1 MSFEPAPWI
10 AVPALALVA
19 LALLRLTR
27 VRPVLRPLF
36 GPFVLLA
43 LLGAG
48 LALLGPR
55 ALARLPWLPLLAL
68 APLGVL
74 VARGVLIA
82 FELLFRRGQG
92 EPPPALLSSL
102 LKVVLYAVGLGV
114 VAHVFFGFDP
124 TPFLAGSAV
133 VGAVAGLALQDAL
146 ANLFSGIALH
156 TEAPFRVGDWVRVG
170 DAEGRVEE
178 VTWRALR
185 LRTWSNDTLTLPNN
199 DVARKQVLNFS
210 RPAAPHSRVLTVG
223 VSYATPPNRV
233 LAVIREV
240 LRHVEG
246 LPEQPASTVRLIG
259 YADSAM
265 QYEVRYQAR
274 AYEDWRRLESEI
286 LRLIWYHFRR
296 GGVEIPFPTRTL
308 HVHQAEARGE
318 VDGPGERLARALRS
332 VDVFRPLSDDERR
345 TAAAAF
351 RHLHYSAGERILG
364 EGEPGDSL
372 FLIDRGEVE
381 VSKRLG
387 GVRRVLARLGAGQF
401 FGEMALLT
409 GESRAAS
416 VTAVGDVDLFML
428 DKAGFERVLAR
439 NPAVAVDIS
448 AILAARR
455 DALSQAEGDAA
466 APAAPGEPAG
476 ELKQRILLRIRSYFG
491 L

>member
-1 MSFEPAPWI
+1 VSVVFAPWI
-10 AVPALALVA
+10 AVPALALALVA
-19 LALLRLTR
+19 LVRLTR
-27 VRPVLRPLF
+27 PRPALRPLL

-43 LLGAG
+43 VLSASLS
-48 LALLGPR
+48 LAGPR
-55 ALARLPWLPLLAL
+55 TLARFTWLPLLLL
-68 APLGVL
+68 APLLPL
-74 VARGVLIA
+74 VVRGGLIA
-82 FELLFRRGQG
+82 FETLFRRGQG
-92 EPPPALLSSL
+92 EPPPALLGSL
-102 LKVVLYAVGLGV
+102 VTVVLYAVGLGV

-124 TPFLAGSAV
+124 TPFLAGSAIA
-133 VGAVAGLALQDAL
+133 GAVVGLALQDAL

-156 TEAPFRVGDWVRVG
+156 SDAPFRVGDWVRLG
-170 DAEGRVEE
+170 EAEGRVEE

-210 RPAAPHSRVLTVG
+210 RPAEPHSRVLTVG
-223 VSYATPPNRV
+223 VSYAAPPNRV
-233 LAVIREV
+233 LAVMREV
-240 LRHVEG
+240 LRRVEG
-246 LPEQPASTVRLIG
+246 LPEQPPSTVRLVG
-259 YADSAM
+259 YADSAV

-296 GGVEIPFPTRTL
+296 AGLEIPFPIRTL
-308 HVHQAEARGE
+308 HVHQADPRREA
-318 VDGPGERLARALRS
+318 DGPGERLERALRS
-332 VDVFRPLSDDERR
+332 VDLFRPLSDDERR

-381 VSKRLG
+381 VSKLLG
-387 GVRRVLARLGAGQF
+387 GAPRVLARLGAGQF

-409 GESRAAS
+409 GEARAAS
-416 VTAVGDVDLFML
+416 VTAVDDVDLFTL

-455 DALSQAEGDAA
+455 DALSQAQGDAA
-466 APAAPGEPAG
+466 APLGTGEPPGE
-476 ELKQRILLRIRSYFG
+476 LRQRILMRIRSWFG
-491 L
+491 